1 MPTVLQ
7 TAGAQSDLLEIGR
20 YIARES
26 RSLDI
31 ALNFLD
37 KIEQKCS
44 LYASQPLMGTPRFD
58 LGDNVHSFPVDK
70 YVVFY
75 QSLAEGIQ
83 VLLVVHG
90 SRNLPPILKER
101 LGEPNR

>member
-1 MPTVLQ
+1 MRTVLQ
-7 TAGAQSDLLEIGR
+7 TAGSESDLLEIGR

-26 RSLDI
+26 QSLDV
-31 ALNFLD
+31 ALSFLD
-37 KIEQKCS
+37 KIEQKCL

-58 LGDNVHSFPVDK
+58 LGDNVHSFSVDK

-75 QSLAEGIQ
+75 QPLTDGIR

>member
-20 YIARES
+20 YISRES

-58 LGDNVHSFPVDK
+58 LGDNVHSFPVTSMS
-70 YVVFY
+70 Y
-75 QSLAEGIQ
+75 SI
-83 VLLVVHG
+83 
-90 SRNLPPILKER
+90 SRLRKEFR
-101 LGEPNR
+101 FC

>member
-7 TAGAQSDLLEIGR
+7 TQGAQQDILDIGR

-26 RSLDI
+26 GSLDT

-37 KIEQKCS
+37 KVDQKCS
-44 LYASQPLMGTPRFD
+44 LYATQPLMGTQRFD
-58 LGDNVHSFPVDK
+58 LGQDIHNFQVDK

-75 QSLAEGIQ
+75 RPLQDGIQ

-90 SRNLPPILKER
+90 SRSLPPILKER
-101 LGEPNR
+101 LGEY